1 MNTTQILNISYWISD
16 LLREELVYCCLLL
29 AFLFY
34 DPTMT
39 VSLCRLVW
47 RFYRPVVL
55 PAYDF
60 LFGWINRWLR
70 EVWGRCRRWQKEQQ
84 GLWTERLK
92 LWMWLANPKRV
103 WKMLVMFTAFFMAN
117 YLGKGFLKVLGLF
130 VPEPTIA
137 QPVKPLEPGKVKESG
152 EKERL
157 ETILEV
163 DEEGG
168 SDQVVRPD
176 EVERPDEVDEPP
188 APAPIRPQQ
197 DGGGN
202 RGKKPK
208 NKKNKRKGKR

>member
-39 VSLCRLVW
+39 VLLCRL
-47 RFYRPVVL
+47 
-55 PAYDF
+55 
-60 LFGWINRWLR
+60 
-70 EVWGRCRRWQKEQQ
+70 

-103 WKMLVMFTAFFMAN
+103 WKMLVMFTAFFKAN

-130 VPEPTIA
+130 VPEPTVA

-168 SDQVVRPD
+168 SDQVARTD